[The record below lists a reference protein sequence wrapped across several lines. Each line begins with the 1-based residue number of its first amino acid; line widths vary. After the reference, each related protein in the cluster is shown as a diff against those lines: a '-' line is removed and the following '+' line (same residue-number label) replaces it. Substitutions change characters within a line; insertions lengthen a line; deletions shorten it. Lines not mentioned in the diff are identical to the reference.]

1 MGNYKNHK
9 KQNTKASET
18 RKTVLE
24 LLLEWE
30 KAGGRFDL
38 MLKGVLDKYN
48 YLDSRDKAF
57 MSMLARGCVE
67 RRITLDYIIDMYA
80 DTNGKDIKPA
90 IRNILRMGLFQ
101 VFYMEGIA
109 DHAACSESVLLAG
122 CMVRNSLRRKRD
134 LRVSSLL

>member
-109 DHAACSESVLLAG
+109 DHAACSGLISGFLYG
-122 CMVRNSLRRKRD
+122 RHSGPCSLQ
-134 LRVSSLL
+134 